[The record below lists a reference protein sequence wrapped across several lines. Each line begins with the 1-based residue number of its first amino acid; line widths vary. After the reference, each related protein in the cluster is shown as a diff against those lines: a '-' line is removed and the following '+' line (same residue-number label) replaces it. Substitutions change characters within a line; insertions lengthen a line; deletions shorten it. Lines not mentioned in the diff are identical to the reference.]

1 MQSLETNIA
10 SIFLHYFYT
19 SGNLKANKK
28 PHYLAIMRLKGW
40 CARRDSNARPFAS
53 EANTLS
59 S

>member
-53 EANTLS
+53 EI
-59 S
+59 